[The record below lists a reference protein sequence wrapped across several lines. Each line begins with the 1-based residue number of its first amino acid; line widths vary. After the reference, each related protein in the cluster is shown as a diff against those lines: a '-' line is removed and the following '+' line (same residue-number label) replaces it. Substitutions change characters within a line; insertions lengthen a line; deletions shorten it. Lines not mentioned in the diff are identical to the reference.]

1 MHGTRKKRRGG
12 KTIPSEPVI
21 PQPQASTNPG
31 ADFYKYVN
39 GNWLRHVNMP
49 PYLSSYGVSEEIE
62 DSINKELM
70 NIIIDCKQQVRHK
83 ADKILPH
90 TTYLIGTLAESALNS
105 QVQDLN
111 VKFLQTL
118 LTKLHCIRDTT
129 DLASVIGDFMQHR
142 IGTVLGCNVILINI
156 RVLFIIIINY

>member
-70 NIIIDCKQQVRHK
+70 NIIIRKMFLS
-83 ADKILPH
+83 IF
-90 TTYLIGTLAESALNS
+90 LA
-105 QVQDLN
+105 
-111 VKFLQTL
+111 
-118 LTKLHCIRDTT
+118 
-129 DLASVIGDFMQHR
+129 
-142 IGTVLGCNVILINI
+142 VLLINFRI
-156 RVLFIIIINY
+156 FI